1 MRYADVYNVI
11 GVFPTTMM
19 DRQRDKVRVMVDWEA
34 SEKLSLQFL
43 LENGEDLYSAP
54 TTKGLHGKSMF
65 AAGVDASYAVSD
77 TWKAT
82 GYVNYSQQGV
92 NVDHSAG
99 YIARIDNTSTSIG
112 LGVVGKLSG
121 KMEVGGDLSYLDDSN
136 HYGLA
141 SGSSAAAGVLP
152 DVNYRMLAL
161 KFFGK
166 YALSSN
172 SDVRVDLVQQT
183 TSFDEWTWANAG
195 VPFAYSDNSTVS
207 MQSSQ
212 NVTYLGVKYVYR
224 LR

>member
-1 MRYADVYNVI
+1 
-11 GVFPTTMM
+11 
-19 DRQRDKVRVMVDWEA
+19 
-34 SEKLSLQFL
+34 
-43 LENGEDLYSAP
+43 
-54 TTKGLHGKSMF
+54 MF